1 MPQNL
6 LSQKNSII
14 GVVILVVVLGSLYGA
29 YTFVQGLSSDQST
42 ASVDP
47 SLLSKDLKAFYDVKD
62 KISLQEK
69 DLAFTKKPFYTQ
81 LKDNTVEIP
90 SIAPTGR
97 PNPFWA
103 P

>member
-14 GVVILVVVLGSLYGA
+14 GVVVLLVALGGGYFLFNSSQSA
-29 YTFVQGLSSDQST
+29 SSDVSSGKVNPKLFSSDM
-42 ASVDP
+42 A
-47 SLLSKDLKAFYDVKD
+47 AFYVVKD
-62 KISLQEK
+62 KINLGAK
-69 DLAFTKKPFYTQ
+69 DLAFMKKAFYAN
-81 LKDNTVEIP
+81 LEDNTVDIQSVE
-90 SIAPTGR
+90 PTGR